1 MGPHNNEGNLNKN
14 EQIQIYGNH
23 NLYNWGWT
31 LGEALL
37 KRKGHRNTCVI
48 VYKNM
53 TMWKNCW
60 GPFRGGALGL
70 KHFSVDAPD
79 GEFPLWLV
87 LSLKGFTVSFSVISK
102 QYVISVSISSLI
114 LRLSGYFNCLRV
126 FSHSFILDIWFY
138 GSWSK
143 NVVFKN
149 DSLLVTK

>member
-1 MGPHNNEGNLNKN
+1 MKYSLPSVRLTKLCVCICNTVCRYPTTECCWHIFQKWQVL
-14 EQIQIYGNH
+14 
-23 NLYNWGWT
+23 
-31 LGEALL
+31 LL
-37 KRKGHRNTCVI
+37 KSAHTDVRHSLRA
-48 VYKNM
+48 
-53 TMWKNCW
+53 
-60 GPFRGGALGL
+60 PSAL
-70 KHFSVDAPD
+70 
-79 GEFPLWLV
+79 EEV
-87 LSLKGFTVSFSVISK
+87 LGSQSTGVGRSWNVCQETEMFSFSVISK